1 MKILKI
7 SGFYQ
12 DSTKFILRIVKNN
25 VMKKIFSICLSLI
38 SLQIIAQSK
47 TISGVPAYYWN
58 NGCGPT
64 AMGMIAGYYDT
75 HSFPDLMPGDAS
87 TQTPA
92 VDQIIAS
99 DQHYIEY
106 AEPLDDEVSGL
117 LSDKSELP
125 ESDRHPNNCIAD
137 YMGTSQS
144 SKLNLYGWSLPGD
157 IKPAWENYILNQ
169 APNYAGTGYAYSFSS
184 FPWDSLVN
192 NINRNHP
199 LIFLVDYTGDG
210 VYDHFVTVIG
220 YRINGGIQE
229 YRCWDT
235 WDSGVHWY
243 QFRPMSSSYP
253 WGILNCYTFEIHY
266 KLPAAAGNISGPATV
281 CQGQSSVT
289 YTVPEIAYATSY
301 IWTLSTGVTGSS
313 LTNSI
318 IVDFGAGATS
328 ESISV
333 KGHNDYGDGSPST
346 LAITVNSLPSA
357 AGTISGTTTVCQGQS
372 SVAYSVPVIANATTY
387 IWTLPAGA
395 TGTSTTNSITVNY
408 GASAVSGNITVK
420 GNNSCGDGTISTLA
434 ITVNS
439 LPSAAGTISGTTTV
453 CQGQSSVTYT
463 IPIIANATSYVWS
476 LPTGA
481 SGTSTT
487 NSITVNYSVS
497 ALSGNITVMGNN
509 SCGNGTSSTLTITVN
524 PLPAT
529 PIITLNDNVLH
540 SNATIG
546 NQWYNQSGLMAGAI
560 NQDYTVTK
568 EDNYYVIVT
577 LNGCASDISNII
589 YVVLTGIELSEKN
602 MPIKVYP
609 NPVTNELTIE
619 KAGNTENK
627 KFEIINSSGR
637 VVFSGTLLEKTVVQ
651 TSGFSSG
658 VYIIKLEN
666 ANTFDFKKI
675 IKK

>member
-289 YTVPEIAYATSY
+289 YT
-301 IWTLSTGVTGSS
+301 
-313 LTNSI
+313 
-318 IVDFGAGATS
+318 
-328 ESISV
+328 
-333 KGHNDYGDGSPST
+333 
-346 LAITVNSLPSA
+346 
-357 AGTISGTTTVCQGQS
+357 
-372 SVAYSVPVIANATTY
+372 
-387 IWTLPAGA
+387 
-395 TGTSTTNSITVNY
+395 
-408 GASAVSGNITVK
+408 
-420 GNNSCGDGTISTLA
+420 
-434 ITVNS
+434 
-439 LPSAAGTISGTTTV
+439 
-453 CQGQSSVTYT
+453 